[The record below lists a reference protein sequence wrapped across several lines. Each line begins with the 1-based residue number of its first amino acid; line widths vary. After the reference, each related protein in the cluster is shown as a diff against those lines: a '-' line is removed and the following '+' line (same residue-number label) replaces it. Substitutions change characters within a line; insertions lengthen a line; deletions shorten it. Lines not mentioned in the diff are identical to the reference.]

1 MTEIL
6 NLELHCNSF
15 LMRQSENPFCRA
27 RFHRLAVDNK
37 KNNFLLCN
45 RNPLTRLPGLGIL
58 IILNSMLPQPLYL
71 QIIYLFK
78 SCLPGSRLTQLLS
91 KRKGLQTRKSLFNIN
106 SDILIA
112 IFLALI
118 KVELFL
124 TLFEMRKNLK
134 ALKNN
139 SNKGKFSQ

>member
-1 MTEIL
+1 
-6 NLELHCNSF
+6 
-15 LMRQSENPFCRA
+15 
-27 RFHRLAVDNK
+27 
-37 KNNFLLCN
+37 
-45 RNPLTRLPGLGIL
+45 
-58 IILNSMLPQPLYL
+58 MLPQPLYL